1 MTTKRLEHKHSL
13 GKRWTHWVNFP
24 VLMVMIWSGLLIY
37 WANDVY
43 EVNLGPASFHFFP
56 DAVYRAFNLDHRLSE
71 GMAVHVLFMW
81 LFAINGVLYVL
92 YTAISGEWRDLV
104 PQKGSFGDALQV
116 MLYDLGLRKQLPPQ
130 GKYNAAQRVT
140 YSAIIVMGLGSLI
153 TGLAIYKPIQVAWLT
168 EGLGGYTWARAE
180 HFALTLGYLG
190 FFVIHIAQVLRA
202 GWGNFQSMVTGVEL
216 VEAKLAAKET
226 VHE

>member
-1 MTTKRLEHKHSL
+1 MVTKRLEQKHSF

-24 VLMVMIWSGLLIY
+24 VLFVMIWSGMLIY

-43 EVNLGPASFHFFP
+43 EVNAGPVAFHFFP
-56 DAVYRAFNLDHRLSE
+56 DAIYRTFNLDHRLSE
-71 GMAVHVLFMW
+71 GMAVHFLFMW
-81 LFAINGVLYVL
+81 LFAFNGLMYVL
-92 YTAISGEWRDLV
+92 YTVISGEWRDLV
-104 PQKGSFGDALQV
+104 PQKNSFRDALEV

-140 YSAIIVMGLGSLI
+140 YSAIIVMGLGSLV
-153 TGLAIYKPIQVAWLT
+153 TGLAIYRPIQVAWLT
-168 EGLGGYTWARAE
+168 EGLGGYTWARLE

-190 FFVIHIAQVLRA
+190 FFVIHIAQVVRA

-216 VEAKLAAKET
+216 VDNKLEAKEP